1 VGFFDWIKDRFDGDK
16 PAPAP
21 AQPKVL
27 GPTVPKAAPFPGLD
41 AQPSWA
47 RTAGAPAPK
56 TWTPAATGNAPSGV
70 PRAISQA
77 MGPTFESSLQ
87 SLSKPT
93 PAEYQIMSALG
104 WKMPEGA
111 APQPEDAGYKTEDP
125 RDLVA
130 FTYMPEK
137 EEVQRIEEVYRG
149 MPGYTAPDE
158 SSRKKN
164 PPPMFG
170 SQGVLPQEPELKE
183 TPVTTEY
190 QSAALTW
197 DEYDRLSDDQR
208 KAVDFNTLLVR
219 AREAD
224 LSVSHATDETQRKTY
239 ETDVKAIFGE
249 QGGSEKYAPNTV
261 ALLKQIDFTAVGQ
274 DLDEYLSLER
284 AFTADEVKKFSLEDV
299 PELKQLGQGGVNYE
313 GARQRTNVE
322 AAEVTAVTKS
332 ADAIAKAMTDAN
344 VVLDSFYATM
354 EQARLPITGTYGGK
368 ALTVETP
375 ELGFP
380 VKGQTYDLT
389 DETQAKAAFFTD
401 AYALAAS
408 GQMDRVWEQLSKHG
422 ATDADVQELFSYLD
436 TRSQQEQR
444 WGRPEGLLVDTA
456 ELNYLSPEKTRA
468 SIGLG
473 G

>member
-1 VGFFDWIKDRFDGDK
+1 MGLIDWIRDRFDGDK
-16 PAPAP
+16 PEP

-27 GPTVPKAAPFPGLD
+27 GPKASQPFPGVG
-41 AQPSWA
+41 AQPSWHKA
-47 RTAGAPAPK
+47 VGAPEPK
-56 TWTPAATGNAPSGV
+56 PWTPAPAGNAPSGV

-111 APQPEDAGYKTEDP
+111 EPVAEDVGYKTEDP

-130 FTYMPEK
+130 YTYMPEK

-158 SSRKKN
+158 SSIKKS

-170 SQGVLPQEPELKE
+170 SQGVLPQPQELKE
-183 TPVTTEY
+183 TPIVSEV

-197 DEYDRLSDDQR
+197 DEYDRLSEDQR

-224 LSVSHATDETQRKTY
+224 LGASHATNESQRETY

-249 QGGSEKYAPNTV
+249 RGGSEKYAPNTV
-261 ALLKQIDFTAVGQ
+261 ALLKQIDFKAVGQ

-284 AFTADEVKKFSLEDV
+284 AFTADEVKNFTLEDV
-299 PELKQLGQGGVNYE
+299 PALKQMGEGGVSYE

-322 AAEVTAVTKS
+322 AAEAVAVTKS
-332 ADAIAKAMTDAN
+332 ADTIAKAMQDATN
-344 VVLDSFYATM
+344 VLDTFYATM
-354 EQARLPITGTYGGK
+354 EQTRLPLMDLYGGK
-368 ALTVETP
+368 PVTP
-375 ELGFP
+375 EEAPLGFP

-389 DETQAKAAFFTD
+389 DQAQAKAAFFTD

-408 GQMDRVWEQLSKHG
+408 GRMDKVWEQLSVAG
-422 ATDADVQELFSYLD
+422 ATEADVQELFTYLD
-436 TRSQQEQR
+436 TRSQQEKR
-444 WGRPEGLLVDTA
+444 WGRPEGVLVDTS
-456 ELNYLSPEKTRA
+456 ELNYLDPDKTRA